1 MTEARKE
8 FLNDAAAAK
17 PAEEL
22 VAAVMS
28 SLTSNWHF
36 EVIEGEDKD
45 QRKGDIKAT
54 DLFTGFSLYLEVK
67 NDGVIGTSGKVLCET
82 LKYFYDKG
90 YKDGN
95 MTYDYEYYCVISQDT
110 RTIYVIDFS
119 ILKSIYKSGSPM
131 VKYHEHDITYGYLV
145 LLEDIKAK
153 GGLLK
158 TIAY

>member
-1 MTEARKE
+1 MNARQQ
-8 FLNDAAAAK
+8 FLTDAAAAK

-28 SLTSNWHF
+28 SLTSDWCF

-45 QRKGDIKAT
+45 QHKGDIKAT

-67 NDGVIGTSGKVLCET
+67 NDGVIGTSGNVLCENQ
-82 LKYFYDKG
+82 KYFYDKG
-90 YKDGN
+90 YKAGN
-95 MTYDYEYYCVISQDT
+95 MTYDYEYYCVISQDS

-119 ILKSIYKSGSPM
+119 ILKNIYKSGRPM
-131 VKYHEHDITYGYLV
+131 TKLNEYDITYGYLV
-145 LLEDIKAK
+145 SLKDIAAK